1 MQLDTIS
8 AQLIVG
14 IVTAGSPE
22 MTGPDIAAA
31 GLESCETLVE
41 AARRRRRVRGFKKRR
56 RIQERKAGLRDGRY
70 GAMMCSISFDNLKET
85 NSDPKRFTFVTAPFH
100 FQKSRKEKRKSQG
113 SKCGPRGR
121 KQFGPTSSSGILRTE
136 DTS

>member
-41 AARRRRRVRGFKKRR
+41 AARRDGGYAGSRKEGGFKKERR
-56 RIQERKAGLRDGRY
+56 A
-70 GAMMCSISFDNLKET
+70 
-85 NSDPKRFTFVTAPFH
+85 
-100 FQKSRKEKRKSQG
+100 
-113 SKCGPRGR
+113 
-121 KQFGPTSSSGILRTE
+121 
-136 DTS
+136 